1 MFVIGVPPG
10 TRLPFT
16 TVVIGQRSFT
26 HTHRDYAGFAWKEQ
40 ITQDIHV
47 PAVDLSKIS
56 MPVND
61 NQRAA

>member
-1 MFVIGVPPG
+1 MFAIAVPPG

-16 TVVIGQRSFT
+16 TLVLGQRTFT
-26 HTHRDYAGFAWKEQ
+26 HMHRTVTGYGWKEE

-47 PAVDLSKIS
+47 LAVRLDGIE

>member
-1 MFVIGVPPG
+1 MFAIGVPPG
-10 TRLPFT
+10 TKLPFT
-16 TVVIGQRSFT
+16 TVVLGQRTFP
-26 HTHRDYAGFAWKEQ
+26 HMHRDVSGFGWKEQ

-47 PAVDLSKIS
+47 LAVDLSKIS